1 MSTLFMTDAELF
13 EPKHRRMIGLPF
25 RQHDDLGGHLRLVAY
40 LILRRAS
47 SQRA

>member
-13 EPKHRRMIGLPF
+13 ELK
-25 RQHDDLGGHLRLVAY
+25 HDDLGGHLRLVAY

>member
-13 EPKHRRMIGLPF
+13 ELTGYRRNA
-25 RQHDDLGGHLRLVAY
+25 VAY